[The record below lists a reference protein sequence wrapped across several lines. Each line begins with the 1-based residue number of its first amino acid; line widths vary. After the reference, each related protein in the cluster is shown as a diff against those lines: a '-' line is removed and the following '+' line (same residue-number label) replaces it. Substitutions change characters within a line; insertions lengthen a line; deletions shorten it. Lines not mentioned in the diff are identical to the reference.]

1 MNSNNEIKYS
11 LNQFVCKE
19 KFFKNIEVN
28 IGDFIRVSEQPITEY
43 YEFKEKI
50 GEGSFGNVYRA
61 ICKRSKEE
69 RAIKVLKK
77 KQMSK

>member
-1 MNSNNEIKYS
+1 MFEPVSIN
-11 LNQFVCKE
+11 VA
-19 KFFKNIEVN
+19 
-28 IGDFIRVSEQPITEY
+28 DFIQISERPITDY

-61 ICKRSKEE
+61 ICKRSGEE

>member
-1 MNSNNEIKYS
+1 VEI
-11 LNQFVCKE
+11 
-19 KFFKNIEVN
+19 NIEE
-28 IGDFIRVSEQPITEY
+28 FIKISEQPITEY

-61 ICKRSKEE
+61 ICKTSNEE